1 RRTCLLAS
9 RRSGPDKQAQNLPTR
24 LAAKR
29 AGQAGAARSSL
40 RFDYKNMAILTTEE
54 IIEATGG
61 ELLSDSSD
69 KSENSMPFE
78 GVSID
83 SRTISG
89 KEVFFA
95 LRGERFDGH
104 DFLDSALSKGN
115 GAVIDSKPGTIPKG
129 KTVIYVRDTL
139 KALQDLAHFLRM
151 RRNIPVI
158 AITGSNGKTTTKE
171 MTYRILSRRF
181 NVLKNEGNL
190 NNHIGLPLSITRLA
204 PSDEAVVLELGMSG
218 SGEIM
223 RLCEIAAPTHGVI
236 TNIGVAHIGKLSS
249 LASIRSAKLEILQ
262 GLAVAVLNADDSF
275 LMEGVKRFDGKII
288 TFSINNDSHVKAE
301 RIFTTERGSNFTL
314 CLKGAEST
322 EVTLDTHGLFNV
334 YNALAASAVCISL
347 GITLDEIKTALKSY
361 NGMPMRFQIDKAGA
375 IT

>member
-1 RRTCLLAS
+1 
-9 RRSGPDKQAQNLPTR
+9 
-24 LAAKR
+24 
-29 AGQAGAARSSL
+29 
-40 RFDYKNMAILTTEE
+40 MAILTAEE

-61 ELLSDSSD
+61 ELLSDSSY
-69 KSENSMPFE
+69 KPENSMPFE

-95 LRGERFDGH
+95 LHGEKFDGH

-129 KTVIYVRDTL
+129 KAVIYVRDTL
-139 KALQDLAHFLRM
+139 RALQDLAHFLRM

-204 PSDEAVVLELGMSG
+204 PNDEAVVLELGMSG

-236 TNIGVAHIGKLSS
+236 TNIGVAHIGKLGSR
-249 LASIRSAKLEILQ
+249 ASIRSTKLEILQ

-275 LMEGVKRFDGKII
+275 FDG
-288 TFSINNDSHVKAE
+288 
-301 RIFTTERGSNFTL
+301 RG
-314 CLKGAEST
+314 
-322 EVTLDTHGLFNV
+322 
-334 YNALAASAVCISL
+334 
-347 GITLDEIKTALKSY
+347 
-361 NGMPMRFQIDKAGA
+361 
-375 IT
+375 